1 MAQEASMN
9 DDKLDAAKGIML
21 GLLLS
26 SVFWVIAILS
36 IDFFIFAVVF
46 LLLLVAFYIVQ
57 ELSQRLANWLS
68 WRRRNR
74 IWQNRIY

>member
-1 MAQEASMN
+1 MN

-21 GLLLS
+21 GLLLG

-57 ELSQRLANWLS
+57 ELSQRFINWLS

-74 IWQNRIY
+74 IWQNLIY

>member
-1 MAQEASMN
+1 MN

-57 ELSQRLANWLS
+57 ELSQRFINWLS
-68 WRRRNR
+68 WRRRHR
-74 IWQNRIY
+74 VWQNRIY

>member
-1 MAQEASMN
+1 MN

-21 GLLLS
+21 GLLLG

-57 ELSQRLANWLS
+57 ELSQRFINWLS

>member
-1 MAQEASMN
+1 MN

-57 ELSQRLANWLS
+57 ELSQRFINWLS